1 MEVLKVYR
9 ASYFFNK
16 RFDLSNLSPGGVDYE
31 PLNGVE
37 VTFNP
42 GVFTQTVSAVT
53 LTDIPAEENEMFF
66 VDITGTEPVVTVFNP
81 RASVTISEE
90 GLY

>member
-1 MEVLKVYR
+1 M
-9 ASYFFNK
+9 
-16 RFDLSNLSPGGVDYE
+16 
-31 PLNGVE
+31 
-37 VTFNP
+37 TFNP

-53 LTDIPAEENEMFF
+53 LTDIPAEENEMFV